1 MSDWKPRRFWTEAAA
16 LPVTGGYTVQLDKRP
31 VKTPAK
37 AALVVPTEALAQA
50 LAAEW
55 DAQEEV
61 VDPNTMPMTRTAN
74 SAIDKVAVQR
84 ADVAEMLAAYG
95 DSDLLC
101 YRADSPAELVDRQVA
116 HWDPMLDWAEAEL
129 GARLSPRT
137 GIIHAPQD
145 PAALEVLRDRVHALD
160 PFELAAFHDLV
171 ALTGSLVL
179 GFAAFLTTRSADEI
193 WEVSRLDERWQEAQ
207 WGIDEEARKIEALK
221 RASFDDA
228 RRFLALLHR

>member
-74 SAIDKVAVQR
+74 SAIDKVALQR
-84 ADVAEMLAAYG
+84 AEVAEMLAAYG

-145 PAALEVLRDRVHALD
+145 PAALEVLGGRVHALD

-207 WGIDEEARKIEALK
+207 WGIDEEARQIEALK

>member
-61 VDPNTMPMTRTAN
+61 VDPATMPMTRTAN

-84 ADVAEMLAAYG
+84 AEVAEMLAAYG

-101 YRADSPAELVDRQVA
+101 YRADSPAELVDRQAA

-145 PAALEVLRDRVHALD
+145 PAALEVLRERVHTLD

-171 ALTGSLVL
+171 VLTGSLVL

-207 WGIDEEARKIEALK
+207 WGIDEEARQIEALK

>member
-84 ADVAEMLAAYG
+84 AEVAEMLAAYG

-207 WGIDEEARKIEALK
+207 WGIDEEARQIEALK

>member
-84 ADVAEMLAAYG
+84 AEVAEMLAAYG

-101 YRADSPAELVDRQVA
+101 YRSDSPAELVDRQVA

-207 WGIDEEARKIEALK
+207 WGIDEEARQIEALK

>member
-61 VDPNTMPMTRTAN
+61 VDPATMPMTRTAN

-84 ADVAEMLAAYG
+84 AEVAEMLAAYG

-101 YRADSPAELVDRQVA
+101 YRADRPAELVDRQAA

-145 PAALEVLRDRVHALD
+145 PAALEVLRERVHTLD

-207 WGIDEEARKIEALK
+207 WGIDEEARQIEALK

>member
-61 VDPNTMPMTRTAN
+61 VDPATMPMTRTAN

-84 ADVAEMLAAYG
+84 AEVAEMLAAYG

-101 YRADSPAELVDRQVA
+101 YRADSPAELVDRQAA

-145 PAALEVLRDRVHALD
+145 PAALEVLRERVHTLD

-193 WEVSRLDERWQEAQ
+193 WEVSRLDERWQESQ
-207 WGIDEEARKIEALK
+207 WGTDEEARQIEALK

>member
-61 VDPNTMPMTRTAN
+61 VDPATMPMTRTAN

-84 ADVAEMLAAYG
+84 AEVAEMLAAYG

-101 YRADSPAELVDRQVA
+101 YRADSPAELVDRQAA

-145 PAALEVLRDRVHALD
+145 PAALEVLRERVHTLD

-207 WGIDEEARKIEALK
+207 WGIDEEARQIEALK